1 MKDEMKEALDYIIE
15 HKQIRTV
22 FQPIISLKDGIILG
36 HEALSRIT
44 CDSAIEDTE
53 RLFLAAAQYNLLWN
67 LELLCRT
74 TALEAAYKF
83 MIPPYDK
90 MLFLNVNPNTM
101 HSDNFKKGFTKDFL
115 KQFKMQPQNIIFEI
129 TERNVIS
136 DMNGF
141 LTTIDHY
148 RSQDY
153 KIAIDDAGAGY
164 SGLNLISDINPN
176 YLKLDMKLIHD
187 IDTDS
192 LKYALVKGMVELS
205 KASQITLIAEGIET
219 PEELGTL
226 INLGVQYGQGY
237 LLQRPSTEIL
247 EINGEILNM
256 IEELNK
262 KTIESF
268 IDNITNVSID
278 NLCTY
283 TITVSAKE
291 TANYVY
297 NMFHQNTDLL
307 ELCIVENEIPLG
319 IVTHEQLAYKMSGNF
334 GYSLYQNK
342 LIEELMDRDFLSV
355 DYQTPISSVSYQAMS
370 RPNNKLYNFLV
381 VTKNGKYIGTVT
393 VKDLLQK
400 ATEIEVD
407 NAKHQNPL
415 SGLPGNLSIEKKL
428 NHCVMNNRECSVA
441 YIDIDNFKAYNDVY
455 GFENGDLI
463 IKLLAAILKNNIANE
478 HFIGHIGG
486 DDFVVIM
493 NCIVTENYFEK
504 ILNQFEQKV
513 LNFYNQ
519 KDIQTGYITTV
530 NRRGETENFPL
541 LSITMVVINSNKHNF
556 RDVYELTE
564 TLAKKKKEAKQKKL
578 ATFFDHQIMAYEN
591 SSY

>member
-1 MKDEMKEALDYIIE
+1 MKDEIKEALEYIIN
-15 HKQIRTV
+15 HQQIRTV

-53 RLFLAAAQYNLLWN
+53 MLFEAATQYNQLWN

-205 KASQITLIAEGIET
+205 KASKITLIAEGIET

-237 LLQRPSTEIL
+237 LLQRPSAEIL
-247 EINGEILNM
+247 KINGEILNM

-307 ELCIVENEIPLG
+307 ELCIVENDIPLG
-319 IVTHEQLAYKMSGNF
+319 IITHEQLAYKMSGNF

-370 RPNNKLYNFLV
+370 RPNHKLYDFLV
-381 VTKNGKYIGTVT
+381 VTKNSKYIGTVT

-428 NHCVMNNRECSVA
+428 NHCVMNNSECSVA

-486 DDFVVIM
+486 DDFVVVM
-493 NCIVTENYFEK
+493 NGIVTENYFEK
-504 ILNQFEQKV
+504 ILNQFEQQV
-513 LNFYNQ
+513 LSFYNQ

-541 LSITMVVINSNKHNF
+541 LSITMVVVNSKKNNF

-578 ATFFDHQIMAYEN
+578 ASFFDNQIMA
-591 SSY
+591 